1 MRPNKSRLLFCHDDW
16 IGCNCHVGNKLNI
29 DYKKGFIRMLFSK
42 GKVSQT
48 STIDDYYIGL
58 CSLFLVS
65 MTRAAK
71 ISWFCAL
78 FFLIQPSQSYNPFE
92 HFGVYCKPEAYRQL
106 VRKEG
111 CDSGYIRVKACL
123 GTCASQAYPLD
134 HPPYFKKMCSC
145 CKPSSTRWQVFSLQ
159 NCGSGI
165 SPFIHVESAVN
176 CKCIE
181 CN

>member
-1 MRPNKSRLLFCHDDW
+1 MTTK
-16 IGCNCHVGNKLNI
+16 
-29 DYKKGFIRMLFSK
+29 
-42 GKVSQT
+42 KVSFECYFQKVKFHKRRQLMILT
-48 STIDDYYIGL
+48 SAFV
-58 CSLFLVS
+58 FLVS

-145 CKPSSTRWQVFSLQ
+145 CRPSSTRWKAFSLQ

-165 SPFIHVESAVN
+165 SPFIRVESAVN
-176 CKCIE
+176 CNCIE